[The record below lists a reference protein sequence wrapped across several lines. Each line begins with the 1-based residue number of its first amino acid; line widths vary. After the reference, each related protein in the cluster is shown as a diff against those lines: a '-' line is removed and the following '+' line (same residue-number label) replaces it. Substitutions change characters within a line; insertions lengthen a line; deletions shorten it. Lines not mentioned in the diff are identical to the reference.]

1 MFHVIH
7 PHQFLKEKTL
17 QCVCSSQLFIRAI
30 ICFYISVRLRQKY
43 ADDGWHLSLQN
54 FMIMIGA
61 VAAGCLLVASSVD
74 LHLSRVSVCL

>member
-1 MFHVIH
+1 M
-7 PHQFLKEKTL
+7 
-17 QCVCSSQLFIRAI
+17 CSSQLFIRAI